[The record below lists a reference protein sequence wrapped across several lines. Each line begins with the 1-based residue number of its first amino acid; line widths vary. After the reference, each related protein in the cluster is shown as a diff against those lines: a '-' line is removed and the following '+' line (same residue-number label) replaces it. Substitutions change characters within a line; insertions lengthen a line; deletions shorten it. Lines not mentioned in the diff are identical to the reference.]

1 MDIESIK
8 NFLDKDSF
16 KDIEEIFFSYPNYF
30 PWYLGPGKSFEGDGH
45 LQFVHL
51 FFSNN
56 KINSPDFTKL
66 DPILKILKP
75 KTLIRIKA
83 NLLSKTDKIIEHPYH
98 IDCKDCKTA
107 IFYINTNNGFTM
119 FENGAKVSSK
129 ENQAILF
136 DGKLKHRSVAQTDKI
151 VRINININ
159 YDF

>member
-107 IFYINTNNGFTM
+107 IFYINTNNGFTK
-119 FENGAKVSSK
+119 FKNNKIIKSEKN
-129 ENQAILF
+129 
-136 DGKLKHRSVAQTDKI
+136 KLIKFNSNLEHGGTTCTDTN
-151 VRINININ
+151 VRIVINFN
-159 YDF
+159 YE

>member
-1 MDIESIK
+1 VDIESIK

-30 PWYLGPGKSFEGDGH
+30 SWYLGAGKSFEGDGH

-83 NLLSKTDKIIEHPYH
+83 NLLSKTDKIIKHPYH
-98 IDCKDCKTA
+98 IDYKDCKTA
-107 IFYINTNNGFTM
+107 IFYINTNNGFTK
-119 FENGAKVSSK
+119 FKNGETINSK
-129 ENQAILF
+129 KN
-136 DGKLKHRSVAQTDKI
+136 KLIKFNSNLEHAGTTCTDTN
-151 VRINININ
+151 VRIVINFN
-159 YDF
+159 YE

>member
-51 FFSNN
+51 FFSEN
-56 KINSPDFTKL
+56 KINSSDFTKL

-107 IFYINTNNGFTM
+107 IFYINTNNGFTK
-119 FENGAKVSSK
+119 FKNGKTINSEKNKLIKFNS
-129 ENQAILF
+129 N
-136 DGKLKHRSVAQTDKI
+136 LKHGGTTCTDTN
-151 VRINININ
+151 VRIVINFN
-159 YDF
+159 YE